1 MPDITPEYI
10 SKIFS
15 VRDAESPTPV
25 EVRRARYRIKKK
37 ILSGTFAGMV
47 HIDITDFPVEVGFT
61 CQAWYYGPAYEVLS
75 CTKIS

>member
-1 MPDITPEYI
+1 M
-10 SKIFS
+10 
-15 VRDAESPTPV
+15 
-25 EVRRARYRIKKK
+25 RARYRIKKK

-47 HIDITDFPVEVGFT
+47 HIEITDFPVEVGFT